1 MSNER
6 SFLHD
11 MAGRLTTSQ
20 FLIQVIFE
28 DIQIVNLD
36 PSVLEKL
43 QEIQKQLALMGQK
56 LSERRKVIQDVST
69 PAT

>member
-1 MSNER
+1 
-6 SFLHD
+6 